1 MSFTSL
7 IGNDCMDII
16 QDFKTDLDNYQ
27 KQLDD
32 ITECAYNEFNGKYL
46 NNPILLADFK
56 EHYLNNNLSNPIKYQ
71 MKCYGN
77 DRDNCFFRLDFNDVE
92 DEVFEKTEIIS
103 MVKLEG
109 NNTIYLEFA
118 VYKFEEVENVII
130 SDDDMET
137 DNSYLITESD
147 DESDID
153 FLMSLV

>member
-16 QDFKTDLDNYQ
+16 QDFKLDLDNYQ
-27 KQLDD
+27 KQLND

-56 EHYLNNNLSNPIKYQ
+56 EHYLNNNLSNPIRYK

-92 DEVFEKTEIIS
+92 DEVFEQTEIIS
-103 MVKLEG
+103 MVKLED
-109 NNTIYLEFA
+109 NDIIYLEFA

-130 SDDDMET
+130 SDEDIDMEEENM
-137 DNSYLITESD
+137 DVDYDSD
-147 DESDID
+147 FDWND
-153 FLMSLV
+153 LV